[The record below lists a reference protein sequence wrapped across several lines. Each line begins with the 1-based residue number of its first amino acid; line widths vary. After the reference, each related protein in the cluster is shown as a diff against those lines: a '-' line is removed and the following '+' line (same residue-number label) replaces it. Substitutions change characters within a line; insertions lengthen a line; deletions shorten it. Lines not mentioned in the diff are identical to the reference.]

1 MIGNTSRK
9 IKNKKRH
16 LRLRRK
22 LSGTSEI
29 PRISVFKSSKH
40 IYAQIIDDVNGQTL
54 LHLSTL
60 TPDIKEKIKG
70 ENLKKVDSANVVG
83 KKLGELAVSKG
94 LNKVRFDR
102 GGYPYHGRVKSLA
115 EGLRESG
122 LEF

>member
-60 TPDIKEKIKG
+60 TPDIKEKIQG

-83 KKLGELAVSKG
+83 KKLGELAVSRG